1 MKDLIDKYN
10 SLKAETWELYKQL
23 QTVEDGFKYVT
34 VTNSYGSTSK
44 QHKDALAS
52 IGVLILLNWTTGS
65 DYVMSI
71 MVITDT
77 VMFTQIIQI
86 IILLLKVL
94 LL

>member
-44 QHKDALAS
+44 QHHNNSFTVQELCNEYNGDNGYCNVYTNNPNHNITTEGS
-52 IGVLILLNWTTGS
+52 I
-65 DYVMSI
+65 
-71 MVITDT
+71 T
-77 VMFTQIIQI
+77 VVGNFFDFNS
-86 IILLLKVL
+86 L
-94 LL
+94 